1 MRQPCK
7 IMRKDLA
14 TEVERQFG
22 LVQDYTREPHC
33 GCDKVCKKKQ
43 RIKKNYE

>member
-14 TEVERQFG
+14 GEIERQFG

-33 GCDKVCKKKQ
+33 GCDKVCKKRA
-43 RIKKNYE
+43 RIKKHE